1 MKKQQ
6 QQHHLL
12 LLSQLVCLCV
22 CVRVHGADDLH
33 VRTNSRG
40 QKQLTGSLSL
50 SRLSKKYFTDS
61 PCDRT
66 EQEFSVNSPQS
77 ITSSYSGS
85 LMFSS
90 WNHCRGAGPRACVHE
105 SRVSPFKAGCKPSGP
120 AADTCCQV
128 WFWCSHRHSVCLCVE
143 VWT

>member
-1 MKKQQ
+1 MKKNN
-6 QQHHLL
+6 
-12 LLSQLVCLCV
+12 SITCCCSASWCVCACV
-22 CVRVHGADDLH
+22 CVVRVADDLH

-85 LMFSS
+85 LMFRS
-90 WNHCRGAGPRACVHE
+90 
-105 SRVSPFKAGCKPSGP
+105 
-120 AADTCCQV
+120 
-128 WFWCSHRHSVCLCVE
+128 
-143 VWT
+143 